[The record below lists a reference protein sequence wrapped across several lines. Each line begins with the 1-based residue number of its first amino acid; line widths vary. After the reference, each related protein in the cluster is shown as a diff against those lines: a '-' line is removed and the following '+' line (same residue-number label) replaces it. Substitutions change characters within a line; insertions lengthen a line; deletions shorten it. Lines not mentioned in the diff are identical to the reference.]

1 MGMLPR
7 LGHVAAKAKVAPM
20 GRQPR
25 HARVHAAKAKA
36 MASPM
41 DKQSMPRHAVKA
53 MACLHGH
60 VGMPLGVGSKA
71 LGGMQPKGQWKHG
84 EVVACPVGGM
94 LRPWHALRT
103 PRRP

>member
-25 HARVHAAKAKA
+25 PRLRHAHVHATKAKA
-36 MASPM
+36 MATPM
-41 DKQSMPRHAVKA
+41 DKQSRPRHAVKA

-71 LGGMQPKGQWKHG
+71 LGGM
-84 EVVACPVGGM
+84 
-94 LRPWHALRT
+94 
-103 PRRP
+103 